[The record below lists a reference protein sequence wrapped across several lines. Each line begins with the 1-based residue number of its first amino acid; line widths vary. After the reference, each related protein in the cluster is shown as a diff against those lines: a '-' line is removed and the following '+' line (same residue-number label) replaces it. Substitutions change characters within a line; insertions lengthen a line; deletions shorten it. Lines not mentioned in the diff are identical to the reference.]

1 MSKTEIDEQDEKP
14 LDPVMEQLRR
24 KMIRLQIISAGV
36 IVVSLMAVFSAL
48 VYKASITRQAAAPA
62 TAAVPMDA
70 PLAANVAVPDGFK
83 VETVSLS
90 NGQILIYGSLA
101 DGRRKAL
108 VFDSVSG
115 RTLADLTLAGQ

>member
-14 LDPVMEQLRR
+14 LDPVMEKLRR
-24 KMIRLQIISAGV
+24 KMVRLQVISAGV
-36 IVVSLMAVFSAL
+36 IVVSLMAVFSAI
-48 VYKASITRQAAAPA
+48 VYKASLTKQAAAPV

-90 NGQILIYGSLA
+90 NGQILIYGTLA
-101 DGRRKAL
+101 DGNRKAM
-108 VFDSVSG
+108 VFDSVTG
-115 RTLADLTLAGQ
+115 RMLANLTLSGQ